1 MIDSC
6 SFPEL
11 ATFTNKE
18 ARTFK
23 KLNKINLIFGN
34 NGTGKTT
41 LSRAL
46 KDKRIEITS
55 GESIN
60 NLNFIVY
67 NIDYV
72 KANFSE
78 NENLPGIFTLGKDNI
93 EIENNIKQL
102 EDKINKLQSKIDN
115 CNETLGVD
123 NKKSSTGMYLE
134 LFKLKEVYEERFW
147 NIKTKLEGS
156 SLKDY
161 IGPYRSSK
169 EKFCNQLIC
178 EYEKSKNDG
187 CVPRKFDE
195 LEEEAKKIDSNQQ
208 NKISPIQ
215 KFDFQKLESLLQDKI
230 FCNPIVGKSD
240 SDVSA
245 LIVKLNN
252 SDWVKAGLHYT
263 KQSEH
268 HCPFCQQKISDVFIN
283 KLNEYFDET
292 YKEQLNC
299 LKRESESVKEIYEKV
314 ECSVEG
320 ILSSYS
326 DDFVEQLELSKLL
339 SSLKSEVSENI
350 ALINEK
356 LKNPSKSISLKF
368 SKTIFDTLNLIVDK
382 ANKTISDY
390 NFKIQNIDTTK
401 NKIRNELWNAIVQ
414 DEKKNVELYLK
425 EKADI
430 EKKIKNLQEDISSSE
445 KQLKESEHDLI
456 TQKMKTTSC
465 IPTMEN
471 INYQLKLFG
480 FSSFKLELAKDQKG
494 YQLIRISE
502 KQASISSLSE
512 GERNFLSF
520 LYFYS
525 SLDVV
530 SNSGKTNVL
539 VIDDPMS
546 SMDSEVAYI
555 VSSMIRRTFQSI
567 IDNSLEFNQIFVF
580 THNLFFLREL
590 FQNFSKN
597 PNFSNFLI
605 KKNNNI
611 SSISEPL
618 KNPLKSSY
626 QMLWQEYRNYLKE
639 DTNDANYPALNVM
652 RRILEYFF
660 NFINGGN
667 YNELQ
672 KEFEGDQRI
681 AVRALLNNLHSNSHG
696 FIEDVYY
703 TPSLNFKELN
713 STFRSIFERTNNLS
727 HYEVM
732 SNSQ

>member
-1 MIDSC
+1 MMNSC

-18 ARTFK
+18 KRAFNELK
-23 KLNKINLIFGN
+23 KINLIFGN

-46 KDKRIEITS
+46 KDKRIESIS

-60 NLNFIVY
+60 NLNFVVY
-67 NIDYV
+67 NVDYV

-78 NENLPGIFTLGKDNI
+78 NENFPGIFTLGKNNI
-93 EIENNIKQL
+93 EIENEIKNL
-102 EDKINKLQSKIDN
+102 EEKKNELLSKIDN
-115 CNETLGVD
+115 NTGSLGLD
-123 NKKSSTGMYLE
+123 NKKSSTGLYLE
-134 LFKLKEVYEERFW
+134 LFKLKDVYEERFW
-147 NIKTKLEGS
+147 NIKTKLDGS

-169 EKFCNQLIC
+169 EKFSNQLIS
-178 EYEKSKNDG
+178 EYEKSINNCD
-187 CVPRKFDE
+187 VPRKFDE
-195 LEEEAKKIDSNQQ
+195 LEKEAKKIDSNQQ
-208 NKISPIQ
+208 NIISPIE

-240 SDVSA
+240 SEVSA
-245 LIVKLNN
+245 LIDKLNN
-252 SDWVKAGLHYT
+252 SDWVKAGLHFT
-263 KQSEH
+263 KHSEH

-292 YKEQLNC
+292 YKEQLNI
-299 LKRESESVKEIYEKV
+299 LKIASDSVKEIYEKV
-314 ECSVEG
+314 ECSVER

-326 DDFVEQLELSKLL
+326 DDFVEKLELSKHLF
-339 SSLKSEVSENI
+339 SLKSEVSENI

-368 SKTIFDTLNLIVDK
+368 SKTIFDNLNLIVDK
-382 ANKTISDY
+382 ANNKISDY
-390 NFKIQNIDTTK
+390 NLQIQNIDSTK
-401 NKIRNELWNAIVQ
+401 NKIRKELWSAIVQ
-414 DEKKNVELYLK
+414 DEKKNIALYLK

-430 EKKIKNLQEDISSSE
+430 EKKVNNVQGEISLYK
-445 KQLKESEHDLI
+445 KQLSECEQNLRSL
-456 TQKMKTTSC
+456 KKKTTSC
-465 IPTMEN
+465 IPTMEK
-471 INYQLKLFG
+471 INSQLELFG
-480 FSSFKLELAKDQKG
+480 FSSFKLELTKDQNR
-494 YQLIRISE
+494 YQLIRNSE

-520 LYFYS
+520 LYFCS
-525 SLDVV
+525 SFDVE
-530 SNSGKTNVL
+530 SNKGKSNVL

-555 VSSMIRRTFQSI
+555 VSAKIRRTFQSI
-567 IDNSLEFNQIFVF
+567 IDNSSEFNQIFVF

-590 FQNFSKN
+590 SQHFSKDK
-597 PNFSNFLI
+597 NFSNFLI
-605 KKNNNI
+605 KKNNNVSGI
-611 SSISEPL
+611 SLPV
-618 KNPLKSSY
+618 KNPIKSSY
-626 QMLWQEYRNYLKE
+626 EMLWEEYRNYLEE
-639 DTNDANYPALNVM
+639 DTNEVHYPALNVM

-660 NFINGGN
+660 DFINGGN
-667 YNELQ
+667 YDQLQ
-672 KEFEGDQRI
+672 NNFEGDQRI

-703 TPSLNFKELN
+703 APSLNFKELN
-713 STFRSIFERTNNLS
+713 STFRLIFERTNNLE

-732 SNSQ
+732 MNSN